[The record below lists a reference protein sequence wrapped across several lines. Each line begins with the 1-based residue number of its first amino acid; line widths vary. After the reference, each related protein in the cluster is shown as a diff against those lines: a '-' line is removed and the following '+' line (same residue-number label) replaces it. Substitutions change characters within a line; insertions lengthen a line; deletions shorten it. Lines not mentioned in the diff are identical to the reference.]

1 MDTRAAAQRWAVT
14 WRENW
19 AANRPEPIAALYA
32 EGGKYGTSPFREPHI
47 GPAGA
52 MSYLV
57 PVLEAQKEVRA
68 WFGDPIVDGDRAAVQ
83 WWATALEPDGRVTY
97 AGVSILRFDS
107 DGLVADEWDAWNVDE
122 NLDREPPAGWGR
134 ATAE

>member
-1 MDTRAAAQRWAVT
+1 VETRDAARRWVET

-19 AANRPEPIAALYA
+19 PANKPEPIAALYA
-32 EGGKYGTSPFREPHI
+32 EGGTYGTAPFREPYV

-68 WFGDPIVDGDRAAVQ
+68 WFGEPIVDGDRAAVQ
-83 WWATALEPDGRVTY
+83 WWATALEPDGRLTY
-97 AGVSILRFDS
+97 AGVSILRFNS
-107 DGLVADEWDAWNVDE
+107 DGLVVDEWDAWNVDE
-122 NLDREPPAGWGR
+122 SEREPTPGWGR
-134 ATAE
+134 TE